1 MAVQIRTLESEI
13 AQEKIEVDHLQE
25 LLRQAHH
32 KHEKDKEALKKATRY
47 DSCNKHVV
55 SWAKASMKAAIAI
68 MV

>member
-47 DSCNKHVV
+47 DSCNKHAV
-55 SWAKASMKAAIAI
+55 S
-68 MV
+68 